1 MLEELS
7 IDESVE
13 LVLYHTDREID
24 EYDFWHDPS
33 EFDENFNIKE
43 QMKEESVIQ
52 QCRGLPCYLRE
63 VARLCNEGMKLVN
76 LEISKAL
83 YRDRDPNAAGARKKD
98 LLVKER
104 RPREEKKR

>member
-1 MLEELS
+1 MHFLKEHQIKKINKENQARQNFNLQSDHAEQLSINNRHEKRAQIMLEELS

-52 QCRGLPCYLRE
+52 
-63 VARLCNEGMKLVN
+63 
-76 LEISKAL
+76 
-83 YRDRDPNAAGARKKD
+83 
-98 LLVKER
+98 
-104 RPREEKKR
+104 